1 MEGLQSSIVRGE
13 ADRVVVLSSDGA
25 HARVAGCGTVDDVKD
40 EIETILEGGR
50 EAFEERRRRYGR

>member
-1 MEGLQSSIVRGE
+1 M
-13 ADRVVVLSSDGA
+13 VVLSSDGA